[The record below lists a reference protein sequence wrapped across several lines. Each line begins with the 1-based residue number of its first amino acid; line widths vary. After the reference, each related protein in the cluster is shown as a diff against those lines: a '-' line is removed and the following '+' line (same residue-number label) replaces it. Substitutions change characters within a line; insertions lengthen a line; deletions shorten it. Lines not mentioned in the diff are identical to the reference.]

1 MLCARARMKN
11 PVPSTGTFTII
22 HILCIFGLRSINDC
36 LRSLRS
42 VAAKPLRRV
51 TTSSLEEEVYPTGAG
66 ETRRAAHPLS
76 SLSSR
81 FLEAR
86 FLLRSS
92 TSRARHALLPHR
104 TMCALL
110 SSGFDQ
116 MFISWLRSLRR
127 LLNRSCSM
135 QQSSSS
141 HAAYRSLP
149 VPNLVPTSGT
159 STTVKLCIVLQC
171 VFPL

>member
-1 MLCARARMKN
+1 MLHERLNNRRRLLN
-11 PVPSTGTFTII
+11 HDLNIWPQPLFI
-22 HILCIFGLRSINDC
+22 
-36 LRSLRS
+36 
-42 VAAKPLRRV
+42 AAPGVTPAPRV

-76 SLSSR
+76 SHSSR

-104 TMCALL
+104 TMCALF

-159 STTVKLCIVLQC
+159 STTVKLCC

>member
-1 MLCARARMKN
+1 MSATTAGASGRTPPFARIR
-11 PVPSTGTFTII
+11 PP
-22 HILCIFGLRSINDC
+22 RSRRRFCPRDH
-36 LRSLRS
+36 LRS
-42 VAAKPLRRV
+42 VVAKPLRRV

-159 STTVKLCIVLQC
+159 STTVKLCC